1 MRRERGYRVIP
12 AKVFYVLCGMCL
24 EVALLAA
31 YLHNSIVIPAFL
43 AAVVLYHY
51 SDLMNKE

>member
-1 MRRERGYRVIP
+1 MIP